1 MYKELSTR
9 IYFWYQTDTIMDRL
23 KMYTQTLTKYL
34 PEDNTHIT
42 DDELDLVIIEAEKAI
57 NYIFNVAYKLS
68 KTIQN
73 SQMINTPFALE
84 GVNYGNVFG
93 FKLINYHG
101 QNDNIVQVVDSNIE
115 KYLISLIAEK
125 WFILTGKAD
134 LAKLEQQNQVNLF
147 ISYNNSLTEL
157 YKPRIDDVTP
167 VFTVADAE
175 VDDDTG
181 ELIEDTTTTTTEMT
195 DPVYYDTFTDFP
207 ETGVSNITYV
217 DSSAGAQYYWN
228 GTQYLPF
235 SGSNR
240 TFSVEF
246 EDVNEVVVTHNL
258 NKLMPNVSMTDTDG
272 NDWEVDYE
280 PTDENSGVV
289 RWENNKSGTLYLS

>member
-9 IYFWYQTDTIMDRL
+9 IYFWYQTDTILDRL

-42 DDELDLVIIEAEKAI
+42 DDELDLIIIEAEKAI
-57 NYIFNVAYKLS
+57 NQIFNIAYKLS

-84 GVNYGNVFG
+84 GVEYGNVFG

-125 WFILTGKAD
+125 WFILTEKAD
-134 LAKLEQQNQVNLF
+134 LAKLEQQNQLNLF
-147 ISYNNSLTEL
+147 IAYNNSLTEL
-157 YKPRIDDVTP
+157 YKPKIDDVTP

-195 DPVYYDTFTDFP
+195 DPVYLDSLPD
-207 ETGVSNITYV
+207 TGVANITYV
-217 DSSAGAQYYWN
+217 VDGAMYYWN
-228 GTQYLPF
+228 GTTFIPIAT
-235 SGSNR
+235 SNR

-258 NKLMPNVSMTDTDG
+258 NKLMPTVVMTDTDG

-280 PTDENSGVV
+280 STDENSGVV
-289 RWENNKSGTLYLS
+289 SWENNKSGTLYLS